1 MKTDFNPDLQYRCT
15 IIRGKAQKELD
26 NLLPAYANI
35 VAEICP
41 CTKDVFDQ
49 EFNDR
54 LSDIFYASTFE
65 NLEENNQKTIRNH
78 VTEIAGKLFG
88 LYYFDDQYIYE
99 SPSNQKLLEDNDQP
113 AFFKNLCLNFQ
124 FPNGTQK
131 IQTIEERIND
141 GIKFKPFHFT
151 LALLALAKSK
161 KVSLKRNEI
170 AYYVLNSKQVLQS
183 LVSIEEV
190 LDLIIIHRATNS
202 TRSLNF
208 SDSNETQHIRE
219 QLYLLA
225 LANLIK
231 IEGENVILNES
242 ENQIIQVFIKELK
255 TPLRFDIFKYDL
267 NKKDEKKQM
276 YYDWSEYF
284 GKIAVTNPDILSTSI
299 EALQREEIEK
309 HKTEKKGVDYTIL
322 GDEGEDYVFN
332 LEKNRVS
339 VFYPRLVNKVLLL
352 GKQRGLGYDISS
364 IEAEENKEEPEFAR
378 FIEVKSTK
386 RITEPDLN
394 DNSWTDTV
402 NLTRKEWI
410 AAKQY
415 RSAYNIYRV
424 YFTPNATIV
433 RKINDPF
440 GKNEQGTITVLPTLY
455 RMDFGSQSI
464 DKQY

>member
-1 MKTDFNPDLQYRCT
+1 MKTNFNPDIQYRCT

-54 LSDIFYASTFE
+54 LSEIIYNSTFE

-78 VTEIAGKLFG
+78 ITEIAGKLFG

-131 IQTIEERIND
+131 IQTVEERIND
-141 GIKFKPFHFT
+141 GIKFKPFHFV
-151 LALLALAKSK
+151 LSLLSIAQKNGITITK
-161 KVSLKRNEI
+161 DEI
-170 AYYVLNSKQVLQS
+170 GYYVLNAKQVLQGTI
-183 LVSIEEV
+183 SIEDV
-190 LDLIIIHRATNS
+190 LGTILKDRASNNIKK
-202 TRSLNF
+202 L
-208 SDSNETQHIRE
+208 DSGSFHTQHIRE
-219 QLYLLA
+219 QLNLLT
-225 LANLIK
+225 LANLI
-231 IEGENVILNES
+231 IIDGNNVILNKS
-242 ENQIIQVFIKELK
+242 ENQIIDEFIKELN
-255 TPLRFDIFKYDL
+255 TPLKFNIFSYNL
-267 NKKDEKKQM
+267 NNEDEKKQM

-284 GKIAVTNPDILSTSI
+284 GKITVLNPEILSTSI
-299 EALQREEIEK
+299 GALQREEIEK
-309 HKTEKKGVDYTIL
+309 PKVEKKGVDYTIL

-364 IEAEENKEEPEFAR
+364 IEADENKEEPEFAR

-455 RMDFGSQSI
+455 RMDFGSESI

>member
-1 MKTDFNPDLQYRCT
+1 MKTNFNPDLQYRCT

-54 LSDIFYASTFE
+54 LSEIIYNSTFE

-78 VTEIAGKLFG
+78 ITEIAGKLFG

-131 IQTIEERIND
+131 IQTVEERIND
-141 GIKFKPFHFT
+141 GIKFKPFHFV
-151 LALLALAKSK
+151 LSLLSIAQKNGITITK
-161 KVSLKRNEI
+161 DEI
-170 AYYVLNSKQVLQS
+170 GYYVLNAKQVLQGTI
-183 LVSIEEV
+183 SIEDV
-190 LDLIIIHRATNS
+190 LGTILKDRASNNVKK
-202 TRSLNF
+202 L
-208 SDSNETQHIRE
+208 DSGSFHTQHIRE
-219 QLYLLA
+219 QLNLLT
-225 LANLIK
+225 LANLI
-231 IEGENVILNES
+231 IIDGNNVILNKA
-242 ENQIIQVFIKELK
+242 ENLIIDEFIKELN
-255 TPLRFDIFKYDL
+255 TPLKFNIFSYNL
-267 NKKDEKKQM
+267 NNEDEKKQM

-284 GKIAVTNPDILSTSI
+284 GKIAVLNPEILSTSI

-309 HKTEKKGVDYTIL
+309 PKVEKKGVDYTIL

-364 IEAEENKEEPEFAR
+364 IEADENKEEPEFAR

-455 RMDFGSQSI
+455 RMDFGSESI

>member
-1 MKTDFNPDLQYRCT
+1 MKEAFNHDIQYRCT

-35 VAEICP
+35 VSEICP

-54 LSDIFYASTFE
+54 LSEIIYDDTFD
-65 NLEENNQKTIRNH
+65 NLGENNQKTIRNH
-78 VTEIAGKLFG
+78 ITEIAGKLFG
-88 LYYFDDQYIYE
+88 LFYFDNQYFYE
-99 SPSNQKLLEDNDQP
+99 SPSNEKLLADNDQP

-131 IQTIEERIND
+131 IQTIEDKIND
-141 GIKFKPFHFT
+141 GIKFKPFQFV
-151 LALLALAKSK
+151 LALLSIAQKNGVVITK
-161 KVSLKRNEI
+161 DEI
-170 AYYVLNSKQVLQS
+170 GYYVLNAKQVLQGIIS
-183 LVSIEEV
+183 VEDV
-190 LDLIIIHRATNS
+190 LSTVLKDRANNS
-202 TRSLNF
+202 VKKL
-208 SDSNETQHIRE
+208 DSGSFHTQHIRE
-219 QLYLLA
+219 QLNLLT
-225 LANLIK
+225 LANLIN
-231 IEGENVILNES
+231 IEGNNVILNKS
-242 ENQIIQVFIKELK
+242 ENQIIEVFINELSK
-255 TPLRFDIFKYDL
+255 PLKFDIFNYNL
-267 NKKDEKKQM
+267 NKEDEKKQM
-276 YYDWSEYF
+276 YYDWSQYF
-284 GKIAVTNPDILSTSI
+284 GKIAVPNPEILSTSI

-309 HKTEKKGVDYTIL
+309 PKIVKKGVDQTIL

-332 LEKNRVS
+332 IEKERVNATH
-339 VFYPRLVNKVLLL
+339 PRLVNKVLLL

-364 IEAEENKEEPEFAR
+364 VEANENREEPEFAR

-386 RITEPDLN
+386 RITEPDIT
-394 DNSWTDTV
+394 DTTWTDTI

-440 GKNEQGTITVLPTLY
+440 SKNEQGIITVLPTLY
-455 RMDFGSQSI
+455 RMDFGSKSI

>member
-1 MKTDFNPDLQYRCT
+1 MKTNFNPDIQYRCT

-54 LSDIFYASTFE
+54 LSEIIYDSTFE

-78 VTEIAGKLFG
+78 ITEIAGKLFG

-131 IQTIEERIND
+131 IQTVEERIND
-141 GIKFKPFHFT
+141 GIKFKPFHFV
-151 LALLALAKSK
+151 LSLLSIAQKNGITITK
-161 KVSLKRNEI
+161 DEI
-170 AYYVLNSKQVLQS
+170 GYYVLNAKQVLQGTI
-183 LVSIEEV
+183 SIEDV
-190 LDLIIIHRATNS
+190 LGTILKDRGSNNVKKL
-202 TRSLNF
+202 
-208 SDSNETQHIRE
+208 DSGSFHTQHIRE
-219 QLYLLA
+219 QLNLLT
-225 LANLIK
+225 LANLI
-231 IEGENVILNES
+231 IIDGNNVILNKS
-242 ENQIIQVFIKELK
+242 ENLIIDEFIKELN
-255 TPLRFDIFKYDL
+255 TPLKFNIFSYNL
-267 NKKDEKKQM
+267 NNEDEKKQM

-284 GKIAVTNPDILSTSI
+284 GKIAVLNPEILSTSI

-309 HKTEKKGVDYTIL
+309 PKVEKKGVDYTIL

-339 VFYPRLVNKVLLL
+339 VFHPRLVNKVLLL

-364 IEAEENKEEPEFAR
+364 IEADENKEEPEFAR

-455 RMDFGSQSI
+455 RMDFGSESI

>member
-1 MKTDFNPDLQYRCT
+1 MKTNFNPDLQYRCT

-54 LSDIFYASTFE
+54 LSEIIYNSTFE

-78 VTEIAGKLFG
+78 ITEIAGKLFG
-88 LYYFDDQYIYE
+88 LYYFDDHYIYV

-131 IQTIEERIND
+131 IQTVEERIND
-141 GIKFKPFHFT
+141 GIKFKPFHFV
-151 LALLALAKSK
+151 LSLLSIAQKNRITITK
-161 KVSLKRNEI
+161 DEI
-170 AYYVLNSKQVLQS
+170 GYYVLNAKQVLQGTI
-183 LVSIEEV
+183 SIEDV
-190 LDLIIIHRATNS
+190 LGTILKDRASNNVKK
-202 TRSLNF
+202 L
-208 SDSNETQHIRE
+208 DSGSFHTQHIRE
-219 QLYLLA
+219 QLNLLT
-225 LANLIK
+225 LANLI
-231 IEGENVILNES
+231 IIDGNNVILNKA
-242 ENQIIQVFIKELK
+242 ENLIIDEFIKELN
-255 TPLRFDIFKYDL
+255 TPLKFNIFSYNL
-267 NKKDEKKQM
+267 NNEDEKKQM

-284 GKIAVTNPDILSTSI
+284 GKIAVLNPEILSTSI

-309 HKTEKKGVDYTIL
+309 PKVEKKGVDYTIL

-364 IEAEENKEEPEFAR
+364 IEADENKEEPEFAR

-386 RITEPDLN
+386 RITDPDLT

-455 RMDFGSQSI
+455 RMDFGSESI